1 MADFPDTFDPGQL
14 RWGRMILRSTCSSCG
29 QPLPLTILS
38 ETIHCPYCQATETI
52 DRQLWWQLVGM
63 LDALTDRHEHAEGTL
78 GEGARQIVYQL
89 DPAPPACE
97 KCGAS
102 LADEAVDAGYARDL
116 RCPGCGDPA
125 GVAPA
130 PDWILDRIAPART
143 VVSADPPP
151 GSSIGDGAPT
161 STASP
166 QLVAMAC
173 PRCGGGLEITETSGR
188 LFQCNFCSV
197 DVYLPDEIWRRLHP
211 LKKML
216 PLFLGFKG
224 KSAWRQEQEA
234 DAAKRDAERARQ
246 EKEKAAA
253 TAIRD
258 AERKELAAKSVRSKS
273 LAWRVVLVHLVLL
286 LGSIATTWLTAASGG
301 PGTGLM
307 VLGGIIVVLS
317 TLVTCA
323 FVTRPIALATGY
335 PGEWQLFATWF
346 WVPFALVMPVVGS
359 IMALVRGILLARGK
373 FGSSTITSGSSSASY
388 DAVVLEHGESL
399 PAALFFLA
407 LALLWPVLLIAVLT
421 PEDAARFLSRLPLP

>member
-1 MADFPDTFDPGQL
+1 
-14 RWGRMILRSTCSSCG
+14 
-29 QPLPLTILS
+29 
-38 ETIHCPYCQATETI
+38 
-52 DRQLWWQLVGM
+52 
-63 LDALTDRHEHAEGTL
+63 
-78 GEGARQIVYQL
+78 
-89 DPAPPACE
+89 
-97 KCGAS
+97 
-102 LADEAVDAGYARDL
+102 
-116 RCPGCGDPA
+116 
-125 GVAPA
+125 
-130 PDWILDRIAPART
+130 
-143 VVSADPPP
+143 
-151 GSSIGDGAPT
+151 
-161 STASP
+161 
-166 QLVAMAC
+166 MAC

-216 PLFLGFKG
+216 PLYIGFKG

-234 DAAKRDAERARQ
+234 DAAMRDAERARQ

-273 LAWRVVLVHLVLL
+273 LAWRVVLVYLILL
-286 LGSIATTWLTAASGG
+286 LGSIAITWLTAAAGG

-307 VLGGIIVVLS
+307 VLGGIIVVLA

-346 WVPFALVMPVVGS
+346 WVPFALAMPVVGS
-359 IMALVRGILLARGK
+359 IMALVRGILLARGR

-388 DAVVLEHGESL
+388 DAIVLQQGEGR

-407 LALLWPVLLIAVLT
+407 LAMLWPVLLMGIFS
-421 PEDAARFLSRLPLP
+421 PEDAARTLSWLPPPRD